1 MDAPVD
7 PRTELIF
14 IPKISTECLTPE
26 DAARLLI
33 LARESYMMIH
43 IA

>member
-1 MDAPVD
+1 METVVD

-14 IPKISTECLTPE
+14 VPKISTECLSPE

>member
-1 MDAPVD
+1 MD
-7 PRTELIF
+7 PRTEVIF
-14 IPKISTECLTPE
+14 VPKISTESLSPE